1 MLAIIPARGGSK
13 RIKGKNIKPFL
24 NKPIISYSIH
34 AALESNLFDTVM
46 VSTDSE
52 EIATVARHFGAE
64 VPFLRSPENSNDHA
78 STVDALLEVLGNYY
92 EKSQIFSLA
101 CCIYPTAPFV
111 DSALLNQGYSLLKK
125 YDYDSAFPVIQYSYP
140 IQRALRVDKEGRVS
154 MLHPE
159 HLLSRSQDLESTFH
173 DSGQFYWFRP
183 RILAEKRSLWTDN
196 TGVFPISE
204 LRAHDIDT
212 YEDWK
217 IAEFKYKLLLDGKE

>member
-24 NKPIISYSIH
+24 SKPIISYSILS
-34 AALESNLFDTVM
+34 ALESNLFDTVM
-46 VSTDSE
+46 VSTDNE
-52 EIATVARHFGAE
+52 EIADVARSFGAE

-78 STVDALLEVLGNYY
+78 STVDALLEVLDNYH
-92 EKSQIFSLA
+92 EKGQSFPLA

-111 DSALLNQGYSLLKK
+111 DAALLNEGYSLLKK
-125 YDYDSAFPVIQYSYP
+125 YNYDSTFPVIQYSYP
-140 IQRALRVDKEGRVS
+140 IQRALRVDKESRVS

-183 RILAEKRSLWTDN
+183 EILVEKRSLWTDN